1 VVLDPP
7 TRQVVDNLVGN
18 DVGSVWQSEQLLHI
32 GQIKVADAP
41 VTNQTIV
48 PQNVKR
54 IYCLFQWHAAT
65 PVQQV
70 KVQSIGPQTL
80 QAPLAGDDRAMAS
93 GMLGK
98 DFADQEYFVATA
110 GDGRSDELLR
120 SAIRI
125 HLRRVDQREPQ

>member
-1 VVLDPP
+1 MPGGHGFQNGVSRQTTLVDWRIRHDWQVTGGAPRQEVVLDPP

-18 DVGSVWQSEQLLHI
+18 DVGSVWQPEQLLHI

-93 GMLGK
+93 GMLG
-98 DFADQEYFVATA
+98 
-110 GDGRSDELLR
+110 
-120 SAIRI
+120 
-125 HLRRVDQREPQ
+125 